1 MVVQRVSIAMCTYN
15 GAAHVL
21 EQLESFTAQTRQ
33 PDELIVCDDASQDET
48 ADILRHFAAQA
59 PFDVRVVVNGGN
71 LGFAR
76 NFAKAVE
83 SASGD
88 IVFLSD
94 QDDVW
99 HSSKIEAFVK
109 AFEQDGRLGL
119 VMCDA
124 SLVDAE
130 LSPLGRTW
138 WQARRFGSR
147 ARRKLIGVHGF
158 AVVLKDPTSMAAG
171 ATMAFDSRYRS
182 LVLPIPDGWTHDAW
196 IATAVSAVARVGLTG
211 RPLNKYRQHAA
222 QVFGASESKNSGAAL
237 ARARGSSADHFLAT
251 VRRYEQLRERLGH
264 CALPPCHREISKLID
279 GKITHWSRRADMRG
293 CSAIRRVGMI
303 WKELLLG
310 RYHRYSQG
318 LKSLALDVLSMSD
331 ARKTRGNTSTKGHT
345 SV

>member
-1 MVVQRVSIAMCTYN
+1 MCTYN

-48 ADILRHFAAQA
+48 ADILRGFAAQA
-59 PFDVRVVVNGGN
+59 PFDVRVVINGEN
-71 LGFAR
+71 LGFER

-83 SASGD
+83 GASGD

-99 HSSKIEAFVK
+99 HPSKIEAFVK
-109 AFEQDGRLGL
+109 SFEQDGRLGL
-119 VMCDA
+119 VICDA
-124 SLVDAE
+124 GLVDAE

-147 ARRKLIGVHGF
+147 ARRKLIGVDGF

-171 ATMAFDSRYRS
+171 ATMAFASRYRS

-196 IATAVSAVARVGLTG
+196 IATAVSAVARVGLID
-211 RPLNKYRQHAA
+211 RSLNQYRQHAT
-222 QVFGASESKNSGAAL
+222 QVFGASASKNSSAAL
-237 ARARGSSADHFLAT
+237 ARARGASADHFLAT
-251 VRRYEQLRERLGH
+251 VRRYEQLQERLAD
-264 CALPPCHREISKLID
+264 CALSSCHRESFELIG

-293 CSAIRRVGMI
+293 RSAICRFGMM
-303 WKELLLG
+303 WRELLLG

-318 LKSLALDVLSMSD
+318 LKSLALDILSVSD
-331 ARKTRGNTSTKGHT
+331 ARNTRGNTSAKDRTAI
-345 SV
+345 